1 MKYLNFTLV
10 LFLISTSAKGQN
22 SINLNNPISFE
33 AVRTM
38 AKKMNNATLDLSK
51 TEGSP
56 YFNDSFKSAVLNL
69 KNIEAENQL
78 WLRYNGYNDEI
89 EIGKSEKQLSSNEAL
104 LKRKDIRASFDDK
117 TYQYKTFT
125 TKKGTKIEG
134 YLVILYEGE
143 RYSLFRQ
150 DKKKLSEGRKAKTPL
165 EADIQPRFSDTYT
178 YFMSNDNNEINEIS
192 FKLKNIIPL
201 VAKNDNPK
209 FQKIKGGFKKIKTE
223 EKLIEL
229 IKTLEK

>member
-125 TKKGTKIEG
+125 TKKGTTIDG
-134 YLVILYEGE
+134 YLVILYEGK

-150 DKKKLSEGRKAKTPL
+150 DKKKLSEGEIYDAMLMLSDDNKKITGKALSKL
-165 EADIQPRFSDTYT
+165 LGVSDRTIYRN
-178 YFMSNDNNEINEIS
+178 MNNELKKEKKLLNEL
-192 FKLKNIIPL
+192 LKN
-201 VAKNDNPK
+201 
-209 FQKIKGGFKKIKTE
+209 
-223 EKLIEL
+223 
-229 IKTLEK
+229 